1 LTIAW
6 STGLT
11 TNAGVHPV
19 ARYEPATA
27 AAPAAAASGES
38 RCSVTS
44 IIHYLGIAVT

>member
-1 LTIAW
+1 MTIAW

-19 ARYEPATA
+19 ARYEPA
-27 AAPAAAASGES
+27 AAPAAAASGAS